1 MNARRLLRLGFI
13 ALAFPIAASASAEEP
28 RPSAEACASTAER
41 GMDARAEG
49 RLSDA
54 LEAFRA
60 CAVDVCPDIV
70 KADCRVALAEL
81 STKAPRISVRVRVG
95 AEADVADAEVEID
108 GERVPPA
115 ERATGLVLNA
125 GQHTL
130 TARRGGRTATRTFVV
145 TNGDQSRTVEIEIPS
160 NGPER
165 APEPEAE
172 VNLLPAAVVGGAALA
187 SLGVAAVLGVW
198 SYVDFRD
205 YEDGCSPRCDE
216 DDVAASQA
224 RAVGADVA
232 LGIGLNLVVAATV
245 LFFAGPKVEPAPRGI
260 ALRF

>member
-1 MNARRLLRLGFI
+1 MNARRLLPLGLI

-41 GMDARAEG
+41 AMDARAEG

-95 AEADVADAEVEID
+95 SEADVADAEVEID

-130 TARRGGRTATRTFVV
+130 TARRGGRAAKRTFVV

-165 APEPEAE
+165 TPEAE

-198 SYVDFRD
+198 SYLDFRD
-205 YEDGCSPRCDE
+205 YEDTCSPRCDE

-232 LGIGLNLVVAATV
+232 LGIGLNLAVAATV